1 MEFYGDYHLHST
13 YSDGHSSVEE
23 MVKAA
28 SGIGL
33 EEICLADHGPRN
45 FAVGVESAQTLLQ
58 IKEEIKALREKYTGL
73 QIYAGV
79 EANIISL
86 DGQLD
91 VEREIIEKLDLL
103 IAGLHS
109 YVWPEGFG
117 DVPWIL
123 GNQVAKVFPLQK
135 KWLQNANTK
144 ALVEAI
150 YRYEPEIISHPGLKM
165 EINIAEVA
173 KACLAKETLW
183 EINAGHKHPGYK
195 EVREIA
201 RRGVEFVVNS
211 DAHFPESVGALEYG
225 AWVLEKAGVPAPQI
239 RNIKEKEHGH
249 ENIIKI
255 R

>member
-23 MVKAA
+23 MVMAA
-28 SGIGL
+28 SLAGL
-33 EEICLADHGPRN
+33 EEVCLADHGPRN

-58 IKEEIKALREKYTGL
+58 IKEEIKSLREEYTGL

-86 DGQLD
+86 DGKLD
-91 VEREIIEKLDLL
+91 VEREVIAKLDLL

-109 YVWPEGFG
+109 YVWPEGLS

-123 GNQVAKVFPLQK
+123 GNQAVKVFPFRKNRLK
-135 KWLQNANTK
+135 NANTK

-150 YRYEPEIISHPGLKM
+150 YRYEPDIISHPGLKM
-165 EINIAEVA
+165 EINIAEVGR
-173 KACLAKETLW
+173 ACLEKDTLW

-201 RRGVEFVVNS
+201 RLGVEFVVNS
-211 DAHFPESVGALEYG
+211 DAHFPESVGALDYG
-225 AWVLEKAGVPAPQI
+225 SWVLEKAGVSTQQI
-239 RNIKEKEHGH
+239 RNSKEKAE
-249 ENIIKI
+249 
-255 R
+255 